1 MGGERLPKNTTQCP
15 WLGIKLGPVDP
26 EMNALTMTEA
36 HLPLFSSVTVIT
48 LFPFYRKRKMFL
60 PVKLS
65 QYNIPRDIRRCL
77 LDGGDLGSIV
87 HALREVNKDTGRSS
101 IIGN

>member
-1 MGGERLPKNTTQCP
+1 
-15 WLGIKLGPVDP
+15 
-26 EMNALTMTEA
+26 
-36 HLPLFSSVTVIT
+36 
-48 LFPFYRKRKMFL
+48 MFL

-87 HALREVNKDTGRSS
+87 HALREVHVNRDTGRSS
-101 IIGN
+101 V

>member
-1 MGGERLPKNTTQCP
+1 MTPPSNSTILRLLNQQIQSLSC
-15 WLGIKLGPVDP
+15 W
-26 EMNALTMTEA
+26 
-36 HLPLFSSVTVIT
+36 IT
-48 LFPFYRKRKMFL
+48 LQVRVLFNVNYKIIENLFFRMLSSSFYRKRKLFL

-87 HALREVNKDTGRSS
+87 HALREVK
-101 IIGN
+101 

>member
-1 MGGERLPKNTTQCP
+1 
-15 WLGIKLGPVDP
+15 
-26 EMNALTMTEA
+26 
-36 HLPLFSSVTVIT
+36 
-48 LFPFYRKRKMFL
+48 MFL

-87 HALREVNKDTGRSS
+87 QALREVNKDTGRSS
-101 IIGN
+101 II